1 MTNSQEIFCRN
12 VVQGKTQRESLVNAF
27 PKAKQW
33 KKSTIDVRASL
44 LMKNK
49 DVQAK
54 IIELRKEEEKN
65 IQWNKKIATE
75 KLLNLLELNK
85 KCLQEIEET
94 YEQEIY
100 RIEQEISELKNEYE
114 ITNNIETKKKLDK
127 LLTRKFEIS
136 IKPRVNIVNSNTIL
150 NIIKELNKMYGLYN
164 VKKEIQLQDEE
175 RENLQSLSI
184 DELKEIAYAN
194 IINK

>member
-85 KCLQEIEET
+85 KWLQEIEET

>member
-85 KCLQEIEET
+85 KSLQEIEET

>member
-114 ITNNIETKKKLDK
+114 ITNNIETKKKLYK

>member
-1 MTNSQEIFCRN
+1 MTNSQEIFCIN
-12 VVQGKTQRESLVNAF
+12 IVQGKTQRESLVNAF

-175 RENLQSLSI
+175 RENLKSLSI